1 MLRFASALVLCLA
14 ALVGGCTNAS
24 RPVESRVVQPDGQ
37 PIFITLQVQQHL
49 NKYYGQVSGGQPGA
63 FAVSEKGTAG
73 FYAYCQGVNCRDDVN
88 FSSQALRGCEARGL
102 GKCVILAVGSSV
114 QRPYM
119 TYQEAEEK
127 GLLSTVAP

>member
-14 ALVGGCTNAS
+14 AILSGCTNAS
-24 RPVESRVVQPDGQ
+24 PLVESRVVQPNGQ

-49 NKYYGQVSGGQPGA
+49 KKYYGQVSGGQPGA
-63 FAVSEKGTAG
+63 FAVSEKGIVG
-73 FYAYCQGVNCRDDVN
+73 FYTYCQGVNCRDDVN
-88 FSSQALRGCEARGL
+88 FSAQALRGCEARGL

-127 GLLSTVAP
+127 GLL